1 VTVINQAMARRYWPN
16 ENPIGKQ
23 LLIPSQRVPATIVG
37 VVADMKHSSLRE
49 VPGPEMFEPYT
60 QDVWPSIALME
71 VVIRTQ
77 APPDTVIGAARE
89 AIHQIDPGLPLAKIS
104 TMEAIKNNSMAGERF
119 SMLLVCFF
127 GAIAL
132 LLAAVGIYGLI
143 SYSVGQQ
150 TREIGI
156 RIALG
161 AQREHIFG
169 MIIRRGLWLSALGI
183 LLGVIAALGVSRFL
197 ASFLYEVH
205 AADPVIFASVSAFLA
220 VVSLGA
226 CFIPARRASAIDPM
240 EALRVE

>member
-1 VTVINQAMARRYWPN
+1 MTVINQAMARRYWPN